1 MSKRLFLALHSSLI
15 THHLVITEVVMQI
28 QENVV
33 EVSTATGIDV
43 GKIEKELAAMW
54 RPSGEGSGVNAES
67 GVTRACALNLVV
79 YANAGE
85 DRSKIDDMLDDVS
98 EQHPG
103 RTLVL
108 LADREAAE
116 SNLEAYVSTRCRR
129 LGGSGKQVC
138 GEQVTI
144 EAAGEAVETVASAIA
159 PLLVPDAPVFLW
171 WKDIPHYE
179 DNLFSRMTAM
189 SDRVVLDSSC
199 FDHPH
204 EDLERLSQIIKEHPQ
219 FMTASDLNW
228 GRLTAWRTLIA
239 SFWDVSDYRPS
250 LDKIDRVLVEY
261 DSPDCAPNEIA
272 PKALLVTGWLISRL
286 GWKIEEAG
294 KSAENGAA
302 NFQLRAGERKLTAEL
317 RATTRAGHT
326 DGMLVS
332 LTVSSSEAG
341 AEFHVGHSDDRKKL
355 TTEARIDATHTVGR
369 VLSYEEKSEGQRL
382 SRELSLFKR
391 DLVYEQALAAAAELI
406 EKLR

>member
-1 MSKRLFLALHSSLI
+1 
-15 THHLVITEVVMQI
+15 MQT
-28 QENVV
+28 QESTVQ
-33 EVSTATGIDV
+33 VSTTKGIDV
-43 GKIEKELAAMW
+43 EKIEKELAAMW
-54 RPSGEGSGVNAES
+54 KPSGEGSGVNAES
-67 GVTRACALNLVV
+67 GVTRACALNLLV
-79 YANAGE
+79 YANVGD

-108 LADREAAE
+108 LADRAAAE
-116 SNLEAYVSTRCRR
+116 SNLEAYVSTRCRK

-144 EAAGEAVETVASAIA
+144 EAAGAAVETVASAIA

-179 DNLFSRMTAM
+179 DKLFSRMTAM

-204 EDLERLSQIIKEHPQ
+204 EDLQRLSQIIKEHPQ

-239 SFWDVSDYRPS
+239 SFWDVPVYRPY

-261 DSPDCAPNEIA
+261 DSPDFAPREIA

-286 GWKIEEAG
+286 GWSIEEASG
-294 KSAENGAA
+294 GAENAAA
-302 NFQLRAGERKLTAEL
+302 NFQLRAGERKLTVEL

-326 DGMLVS
+326 DGMLVA
-332 LTVSSSEAG
+332 LTLSSSEAG
-341 AEFHVGHSDDRKKL
+341 AEFHVGYSEDRKKL
-355 TTEARIDATHTVGR
+355 VTEARIDASTQSG
-369 VLSYEEKSEGQRL
+369 
-382 SRELSLFKR
+382 
-391 DLVYEQALAAAAELI
+391 AC
-406 EKLR
+406 